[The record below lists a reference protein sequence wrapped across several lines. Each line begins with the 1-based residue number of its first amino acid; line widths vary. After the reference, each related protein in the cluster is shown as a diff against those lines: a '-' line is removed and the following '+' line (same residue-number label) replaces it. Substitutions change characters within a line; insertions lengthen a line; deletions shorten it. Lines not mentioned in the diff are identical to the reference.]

1 MFDSRRLR
9 LLVEFE
15 RRGTV
20 AAVADA
26 LSYTPS
32 AVSQQLATLE
42 REAGGPLFERAGR
55 TLLLTDF
62 GRLLAGHGARVLDAL
77 EQAEA
82 ELEAAGGAV
91 TGVVRVSSFQTVG
104 MVLVPRAVRT
114 LHERH
119 PEVAVEYLEAEAE
132 ETVPLLLA
140 GEIDLVVAEEYEH
153 APRARD
159 PRHDRASLCR
169 DAMLVALPARHP
181 LAKRRAV
188 PLERLAD
195 EPWVSARVGTA
206 YHDMVVRTCRSI
218 GRFEP
223 RIRHSVNDV
232 ILMYGLIEE
241 GAAGI
246 VPALGARAA
255 PDGVALRPIAGHPIE
270 REIFTLARAT
280 SAERPAIVEVR
291 RALDEAVEEM
301 RLATY

>member
-42 REAGGPLFERAGR
+42 REAGGRLFERAGR

-82 ELEAAGGAV
+82 ELEAAGGEV
-91 TGVVRVSSFQTVG
+91 GGVVRVSSFQTVG
-104 MVLVPRAVRT
+104 MVLLPSALRT

-119 PEVAVEYLEAEAE
+119 PRVAVEFLDAEAE
-132 ETVPLLLA
+132 ETFPLLVA
-140 GEIDLVVAEEYEH
+140 GEIDLVIAEEYEH

-159 PRHDRASLCR
+159 PRHDRRTLCR
-169 DAMLVALPARHP
+169 DALFLALPADDP
-181 LAKRRAV
+181 LARRKTV
-188 PLERLAD
+188 SLDRLAD
-195 EPWVSARVGTA
+195 HPWASARPGTA
-206 YHDMVVRTCRSI
+206 YHDMIVRACRSI
-218 GRFEP
+218 GGFEP
-223 RIRHSVNDV
+223 RVRHSANDV
-232 ILMYGLIEE
+232 IVMFRLVEA
-241 GAAGI
+241 GAVTI
-246 VPALGARAA
+246 VPALGAGWA
-255 PDGVALRPIAGHPIE
+255 PDGVAIRPIARHPLE
-270 REIFTLARAT
+270 REIFSVARAT
-280 SAERPAIVEVR
+280 SAGRPALEAVR
-291 RALDEAVEEM
+291 TALDESVEEM